1 MQLSKQLL
9 GEIVGRLKL
18 SKRELQ
24 LIDKL
29 MMLVDT
35 REHTRQFDTML
46 NQDYVINK
54 ELIAQMREIAKN
66 LDANSTL
73 IKFKTILHDPEL
85 FPSADIY
92 SNGTSLFMPD
102 WMKKIIDQLLHH
114 LSDLVV
120 PIIKE
125 IISDVLL
132 PGFGTMFSSLAG
144 EMSNAIRYEADT
156 VKNVI
161 EKQIHTFE
169 SKIKDQIDMIKQTT
183 EQKIKS
189 AENLVQQKIDTMKK
203 NFDTATQTIVNITN
217 QTTTWAEQQVFG
229 SQAWNVSKWFPEFRN
244 TTSQAE
250 LYSWWNPFDGVIN
263 TILDGCA
270 KLIQL
275 VMKVI
280 VADLIAPLIAKIID
294 VLVTTFA
301 LEVELWYPVWIMI
314 INFVVCMLIS
324 IVYVLDKTVKLFE
337 ILGIFIVIVKYTRL
351 RLIPSLIVTSAIA
364 LLIGVV
370 RPQGYPSILCTYLE
384 VYGTTIRNCS
394 LPNLKNY

>member
-1 MQLSKQLL
+1 MLL
-9 GEIVGRLKL
+9 DSGVF
-18 SKRELQ
+18 
-24 LIDKL
+24 
-29 MMLVDT
+29 
-35 REHTRQFDTML
+35 TRQFDTML

-85 FPSADIY
+85 FPKEYLY
-92 SNGTSLFMPD
+92 SNGSALYMPN
-102 WMKKIIDQLLHH
+102 WIKKILDQLLHH
-114 LSDLVV
+114 LTDLVV

-144 EMSNAIRYEADT
+144 EMSSAIRYEADT

-169 SKIKDQIDMIKQTT
+169 SKIEDQIDTMKKIT
-183 EQKIKS
+183 EDKIKS
-189 AENLVQQKIDTMKK
+189 AEHLVQQKIDTMKQ
-203 NFDTATQTIVNITN
+203 NFDSATQTIINVTN

-244 TTSQAE
+244 QTPEKE

-280 VADLIAPLIAKIID
+280 VADLVAPFIAKVIE
-294 VLVTTFA
+294 VLVQTFA

-314 INFVVCMLIS
+314 INFIVCMVIS

-337 ILGIFIVIVKYTRL
+337 ILGIFIVIVKYFRL
-351 RLIPSLIVTSAIA
+351 RLIPAIIVTSAVA
-364 LLIGVV
+364 LLVGVV
-370 RPQGYPSILCTYLE
+370 RPAGYPSILCTYLE
-384 VYGTTIRNCS
+384 VYGTTIQNCT
-394 LPNLKNY
+394 LPNLKHL